1 MNVHQPTPKT
11 PVEEDDFFDMSNL
24 RPKHTGL
31 PMVVWVSHR
40 GRARHD
46 ARVKVC
52 RTPGDRIDIDDMA
65 VVGIRP
71 TPALIEGPLDAAS
84 LKLVQ
89 KWIALNEATLIGYW
103 DGDLDTVEMLQRL
116 QRI

>member
-1 MNVHQPTPKT
+1 MNAHLPISGA
-11 PVEEDDFFDMSNL
+11 PVEEDDFFLMSNL

-31 PMVVWVSHR
+31 PMTVWVSNR
-40 GRARHD
+40 GHARHD

-52 RTPGDRIDIDDMA
+52 RTPGDWIDTDDMP

-71 TPALIEGPLDAAS
+71 TPTLLEGQLDHAS

-89 KWIALNEATLIGYW
+89 KWVTLNQATLIAYW
-103 DGDLDTVEMLQRL
+103 NSELDTVEMIQSLK
-116 QRI
+116 RI

>member
-1 MNVHQPTPKT
+1 
-11 PVEEDDFFDMSNL
+11 MSNL

-89 KWIALNEATLIGYW
+89 TWIALNEATLIGYW

>member
-1 MNVHQPTPKT
+1 MNVHQPIPGA
-11 PVEEDDFFDMSNL
+11 PVEEEDFFDMSNL

-40 GRARHD
+40 GRTRHD

-52 RTPGDRIDIDDMA
+52 RTPGDRIDVDDMA

-71 TPALIEGPLDAAS
+71 TPTLIEGPLDARS

-89 KWIALNEATLIGYW
+89 KWIALNETTLIGYW
-103 DGDLDTVEMLQRL
+103 DGELDTVEMLQSL
-116 QRI
+116 KRI

>member
-1 MNVHQPTPKT
+1 MNIQQPIASL
-11 PVEEDDFFDMSNL
+11 PVEGDDFFQMSNL

-40 GRARHD
+40 GNARHD

-71 TPALIEGPLDAAS
+71 TPTLIEGPLDGAS

-89 KWIALNEATLIGYW
+89 QWIELNQATLIGYW
-103 DGDLDTVEMLQRL
+103 DGDLDTVEMLEQLKRL
-116 QRI
+116 

>member
-1 MNVHQPTPKT
+1 MNVQQPIASAPAG
-11 PVEEDDFFDMSNL
+11 EEDFFLMANL

-31 PMVVWVSHR
+31 PMTVWVSHR
-40 GRARHD
+40 GHARHD

-71 TPALIEGPLDAAS
+71 TPTLIEGPLDGTS
-84 LKLVQ
+84 LKLVKQ
-89 KWIALNEATLIGYW
+89 WIALNEPVLIGYW
-103 DGDLDTVEMLQRL
+103 DGELDTVEMLQTLKRL
-116 QRI
+116 